1 MFVRRA
7 ILQNNVLSPL
17 GEIYRSTQFE
27 LPDHM
32 ILIKKN
38 SDPNFFLINVR
49 SHTKEGFGKFMN
61 ASLCAD
67 PILAENI
74 LPEFIYSEEF
84 FKFNNFL
91 HRADRQTMVV
101 HDYLQ

>member
-1 MFVRRA
+1 
-7 ILQNNVLSPL
+7 
-17 GEIYRSTQFE
+17 
-27 LPDHM
+27 
-32 ILIKKN
+32 
-38 SDPNFFLINVR
+38 
-49 SHTKEGFGKFMN
+49 MN

>member
-1 MFVRRA
+1 
-7 ILQNNVLSPL
+7 
-17 GEIYRSTQFE
+17 
-27 LPDHM
+27 
-32 ILIKKN
+32 
-38 SDPNFFLINVR
+38 
-49 SHTKEGFGKFMN
+49 MN

-74 LPEFIYSEEF
+74 LSEFIYSEEF